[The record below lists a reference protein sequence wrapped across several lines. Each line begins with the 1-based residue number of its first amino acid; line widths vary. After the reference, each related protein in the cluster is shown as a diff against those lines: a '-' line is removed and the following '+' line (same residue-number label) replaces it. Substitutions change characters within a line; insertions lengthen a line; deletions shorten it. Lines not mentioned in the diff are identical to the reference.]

1 MPLNDA
7 ASTLFAQ
14 AEQQRESAIAEA
26 LAQERAI
33 FQQKESEGRR
43 RFEAELLRKDEAL
56 RDSEKL
62 KLQIEEVGRKL
73 FMLLTVLICAAQV
86 QAGFHPGQHPGGS
99 QSPGPLERRGQPA
112 L

>member
-1 MPLNDA
+1 MTDGFGNLGDRA
-7 ASTLFAQ
+7 AAGLELAHSP
-14 AEQQRESAIAEA
+14 AELLQGIAEA

-62 KLQIEEVGRKL
+62 KLQIEEARVSC
-73 FMLLTVLICAAQV
+73 MLK
-86 QAGFHPGQHPGGS
+86 QH
-99 QSPGPLERRGQPA
+99 
-112 L
+112 